1 MVPVVVVFWAPLTR
15 TVSVSLAEVTC
26 CAWLAAASRACRGVS
41 GVLAVLALLPPP
53 DEQAA
58 SRISAAAD
66 RPAAAARRGTGRRC
80 REGTAGRQL
89 PGARDIRRKVA
100 AGNASPR
107 LPDHGR
113 VQPWM
118 A

>member
-41 GVLAVLALLPPP
+41 GVLPGLAVPPPP

-66 RPAAAARRGTGRRC
+66 RPA
-80 REGTAGRQL
+80 L
-89 PGARDIRRKVA
+89 PGGNGSPPA
-100 AGNASPR
+100 AGCPKHREKSSSQGRIRN
-107 LPDHGR
+107 LPARTTRSHGCTGAGG
-113 VQPWM
+113 P